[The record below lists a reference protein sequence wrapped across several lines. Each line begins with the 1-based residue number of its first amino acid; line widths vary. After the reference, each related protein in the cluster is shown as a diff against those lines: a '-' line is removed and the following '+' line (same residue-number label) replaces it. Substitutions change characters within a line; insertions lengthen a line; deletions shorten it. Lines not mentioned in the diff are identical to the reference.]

1 MPHQIDL
8 SERKNP
14 TMGTSDTDDSLSSA
28 SKDEVTSKY
37 FAVVPEESKIGHKT
51 PGVIVKT
58 KPQGLQLRKL
68 DPDIERF
75 ILDLSSDS
83 SLSDVPSD
91 LDDQEFCLNISASS
105 GLYAPQREKKDGSRN
120 RKRKPMPRI
129 SPYFQSMPSPSQSP
143 AAESCLPFPPISA
156 PTFGLV
162 QEQLAHDPF
171 RMLIATIFLNRTRG
185 GVAIPVLFNFF
196 DRYPTI
202 EAVANASIKDVVDS
216 IRCLGFQNQRAR
228 KCVEL
233 ARTWLEKP
241 PTKGRR
247 YRKINYPRKGDGHD
261 VGAEE
266 VIGDDADDPRVAWEI
281 AHLRGVGTYALD
293 SWRIFC
299 RDELRGL
306 AKDWMGTGAEGN
318 GDFEPEW
325 KRVLPTDKE
334 LRAYLTW
341 MWLKE
346 GWIWDPETG
355 QRTRASEEMM
365 RAARKGGYAR
375 EGRNGNWVLL
385 ELEGE
390 DLGEGEPRKMGLSLG
405 YSASSTLDVSG
416 KVADQ

>member
-1 MPHQIDL
+1 MM
-8 SERKNP
+8 E
-14 TMGTSDTDDSLSSA
+14 TSDTDDSLGLTA
-28 SKDEVTSKY
+28 EDEVTSKY
-37 FAVVPEESKIGHKT
+37 FAVEPDEGEKRHNAPSAV
-51 PGVIVKT
+51 VKT
-58 KPQGLQLRKL
+58 MQRGLQPRKL
-68 DPDIERF
+68 DPDTEQF

-91 LDDQEFCLNISASS
+91 SGDEEFYLDILASS
-105 GLYAPQREKKDGSRN
+105 SKPHASQTDKKHGSRN
-120 RKRKPMPRI
+120 RKRKPLPRI
-129 SPYFQSMPSPSQSP
+129 SPYFQSAPSPSRS
-143 AAESCLPFPPISA
+143 AAVESCLPFPPISA

-162 QEQLAHDPF
+162 QEQLAHDAF
-171 RMLIATIFLNRTRG
+171 RLLIATIFLNRTRG
-185 GVAIPVLFNFF
+185 GVAIPVLFSFF
-196 DRYPTI
+196 ERYPTI
-202 EAVANASIKDVVDS
+202 EAVAHARIEDVVDS

-241 PTKGRR
+241 PTRGKR

-266 VIGDDADDPRVAWEI
+266 VIGDEVDDPRIAWEI
-281 AHLRGVGTYALD
+281 AHLRGVGRYALD

-306 AKDWMGTGAEGN
+306 AKDWNGTGAEGN

-355 QRTRASEEMM
+355 QRTRASERAM
-365 RAARKGGYAR
+365 RAAQKGGYAR
-375 EGRNGNWVLL
+375 EERNGNWVIL
-385 ELEGE
+385 ELADDDVGE
-390 DLGEGEPRKMGLSLG
+390 QEPRKMGFSLQD
-405 YSASSTLDVSG
+405 SASTPSNASG
-416 KVADQ
+416 YVTDQFGNHP